1 VIFPAGKRRR
11 DLARAR
17 QAAASPSW
25 PQRSVMSF
33 WIEFLKGGDIVDST
47 FWRGDLASAR
57 MSAID
62 GFEVRKKQIDA
73 TFVRVIDVKRHI
85 SNIAANML
93 WRIASTRPRKPKSLH
108 KSMWCGRRESNPYD
122 HKVEGF

>member
-1 VIFPAGKRRR
+1 
-11 DLARAR
+11 
-17 QAAASPSW
+17 
-25 PQRSVMSF
+25 MSF

-73 TFVRVIDVKRHI
+73 TFVRVIDVKRQ
-85 SNIAANML
+85 
-93 WRIASTRPRKPKSLH
+93 RIVLSFPETMTIGEQGLE
-108 KSMWCGRRESNPYD
+108 RR
-122 HKVEGF
+122 